1 MTTIDATRAEAPLI
15 LTLDIGTSSTRALLY
30 DARGRAVEGMS
41 ARERST
47 QQVTS
52 DGTAEEDADAAFH
65 RIERCIDDLL
75 LHAGPLADAIG
86 AVAIDTFVS
95 NIMAVD
101 AAGKPLTPLI
111 IYADTRN
118 GADAVELQQRLDERR
133 IHERTGCLLRTS
145 YWPAR
150 LAWFRREY
158 PEIWRDA
165 ARWITI
171 GEYLE
176 QRLFG
181 RSRVSYSAAAWS
193 GLLDRRQLIWDTPL
207 LDALR
212 LDASRLSPLVDID
225 APQQGLTGTA
235 AVRWPALRDIPWFPA
250 IGDGAAA
257 NIGSGCIGPDRVAIT
272 VGTTGALRV
281 VRPHVARVPHGL
293 WCYRVDRRR
302 ALLGGAT
309 SEGGNVYSW
318 LRRLLYLSGGPDVTE
333 RSLAAMPPDSH
344 GLTILPFLAGER
356 SPGWAGDVSG
366 VVAGLTLGT
375 GQIDLLR
382 AGLESIAYRFALI
395 AEQIFAAEE
404 QPTQLIA
411 SGGALLSSPT
421 WMQIIADTLGRPVT
435 VSSEGEA
442 TSRGCALLALEAL
455 GVIDT
460 LARLPAAVGETYEPD
475 TDRHA
480 CYRSALERQRR
491 LYDMLIGQGWR

>member
-235 AVRWPALRDIPWFPA
+235 AARWPALRDIPWFPA

-281 VRPHVARVPHGL
+281 VRPHV
-293 WCYRVDRRR
+293 
-302 ALLGGAT
+302 
-309 SEGGNVYSW
+309 
-318 LRRLLYLSGGPDVTE
+318 
-333 RSLAAMPPDSH
+333 
-344 GLTILPFLAGER
+344 
-356 SPGWAGDVSG
+356 
-366 VVAGLTLGT
+366 
-375 GQIDLLR
+375 
-382 AGLESIAYRFALI
+382 
-395 AEQIFAAEE
+395 
-404 QPTQLIA
+404 
-411 SGGALLSSPT
+411 
-421 WMQIIADTLGRPVT
+421 
-435 VSSEGEA
+435 
-442 TSRGCALLALEAL
+442 
-455 GVIDT
+455 
-460 LARLPAAVGETYEPD
+460 
-475 TDRHA
+475 
-480 CYRSALERQRR
+480 
-491 LYDMLIGQGWR
+491 